1 MNSASP
7 REAILHRPKSYDI
20 GRYRTTQKK
29 NQNQTIDYRRK
40 EKECISLSLWF
51 FLSEKNIKTGVQ
63 PEDHHIQEEQIMK
76 AVMNR
81 EIVEISIKEQ
91 LAQLISKYSAS
102 QQSLADSVRALN
114 QKYKEDV
121 QTKTYTPEHLREV
134 YEENKAALLAAAA
147 EKAKALNA
155 SARGAVEHLSGKA
168 VPALS
173 ASEKPADYAVR
184 ISNALQFIQLEG
196 AAISDET
203 AAQILRDFTG
213 DMETMQRFRSV
224 LEKQIAPSDRQIA
237 DQYGNTTFPQTF
249 GQLFKYEKFRD
260 ALAELQEMADTLFVR
275 KLSQTETEY
284 LHGATLSVPTD
295 GYMQLVT
302 ERNIIEQAETVES
315 MISELFTTTE

>member
-1 MNSASP
+1 MQA
-7 REAILHRPKSYDI
+7 
-20 GRYRTTQKK
+20 
-29 NQNQTIDYRRK
+29 
-40 EKECISLSLWF
+40 
-51 FLSEKNIKTGVQ
+51 
-63 PEDHHIQEEQIMK
+63 
-76 AVMNR
+76 
-81 EIVEISIKEQ
+81 
-91 LAQLISKYSAS
+91 
-102 QQSLADSVRALN
+102 
-114 QKYKEDV
+114 
-121 QTKTYTPEHLREV
+121 KTYTPEHLREV

-147 EKAKALNA
+147 EKAKVLNA

-173 ASEKPADYAVR
+173 TSEKPADYAVR

-213 DMETMQRFRSV
+213 DMEIMQRFRSV

-260 ALAELQEMADTLFVR
+260 ALAELQEMADTLFIR

-302 ERNIIEQAETVES
+302 ERNIIEQAETVEN

>member
-1 MNSASP
+1 VY
-7 REAILHRPKSYDI
+7 I
-20 GRYRTTQKK
+20 
-29 NQNQTIDYRRK
+29 
-40 EKECISLSLWF
+40 SLWF
-51 FLSEKNIKTGVQ
+51 FLSEKTSK
-63 PEDHHIQEEQIMK
+63 PAFSREYHHIQEEQIMK
-76 AVMNR
+76 AFMNR
-81 EIVEISIKEQ
+81 ETVEVNIKEQ
-91 LAQLISKYSAS
+91 LAQLISKYNAS
-102 QQSLADSVRALN
+102 QQSLADNVRALN

-121 QTKTYTPEHLREV
+121 QAKTYTPEHLREV
-134 YEENKAALLAAAA
+134 YEENKAALLAVAA
-147 EKAKALNA
+147 EKAKVLNA

-173 ASEKPADYAVR
+173 TSEKPADYAVR

-213 DMETMQRFRSV
+213 DMEIMQRFRSV

-237 DQYGNTTFPQTF
+237 DQYGNTTFPHTF

-260 ALAELQEMADTLFVR
+260 ALAELQEMADTLFIR

-302 ERNIIEQAETVES
+302 ERNIIEQAETVEN
-315 MISELFTTTE
+315 MISELFATTE